1 MKETICTVAGVVGGF
16 IAAIL
21 GGWDSAIV
29 TLLIFMGVDFVTG
42 FVTAAIG
49 KSKHSDTGTLNSKA
63 GGIGLAKKFC
73 ILLMI
78 VVAVRIDILLG
89 TTYVRDA
96 TCIGFCV
103 NELLSI
109 VENTSLMGIPYP
121 ESIRKAIEVLQKKAG
136 RLDENAKDV
145 LDALEEEDDDENVQK

>member
-1 MKETICTVAGVVGGF
+1 MKETICTIAGVIGGA
-16 IAAIL
+16 IAMVL

-29 TLLIFMGVDFVTG
+29 TLMIFMGVDFVTG
-42 FVTAAIG
+42 LVTAAIG
-49 KSKHSDTGTLNSKA
+49 KSKHSDSGKLNSKA
-63 GGIGLAKKFC
+63 GWVGLAKKFC

-78 VVAVRIDILLG
+78 IVAVRIDILLG
-89 TTYVRDA
+89 TTYIRDA

-145 LDALEEEDDDENVQK
+145 LDALEEDENDENVQK